1 MPRQITFDLQIDWGL
16 DGSYQDETSRLVAAN
31 GTVRLAAP
39 ESGITSPRGTVDQC
53 TLTLN
58 NVDGRFSPLVTTS
71 PIHSFIGGGGAYHSP
86 FYLRVS
92 VDGGAT
98 FSRVFTGVL
107 KIPREGPPYPGV
119 AATVQIDCRS
129 RDEILL
135 NQRFSTAIDA
145 FRNLHDTSATE
156 NAIISTWLT
165 QAGIASGETAIDAGL
180 FVMPWAWMDDE
191 SPLEDIWQVASAAG
205 GRFYCDQDG
214 VYRYENMTHWLFA
227 PHTVSQE
234 TLDKTSYSQME
245 GPSYDDNELY
255 NAVTVVASPRDF
267 MPVGTVWTAG
277 AIVTVPAGGVT
288 KMTAKM
294 RQPAYNLTAVSYT
307 ATSGGGRNM
316 ASAIS
321 VATLQY
327 AQRCE
332 LTITNSDPTY
342 AAELLD
348 LALTGIAVNGA
359 PTVEETRTSTNA
371 FWTAFASARPGR
383 TRLLRGSTY
392 IQSQPQA
399 AALCEFL
406 RDRYQLPRLSW
417 VLRNAPGDPT
427 RRLGNRVTVGNAD
440 AMSANRDA
448 FITGMIWRLGNHGF
462 VQDLE
467 LIDAGSASDGTGLY
481 QSDAYFVLG
490 ASTLGASG
498 GSTAPIFY

>member
-1 MPRQITFDLQIDWGL
+1 
-16 DGSYQDETSRLVAAN
+16 
-31 GTVRLAAP
+31 
-39 ESGITSPRGTVDQC
+39 
-53 TLTLN
+53 
-58 NVDGRFSPLVTTS
+58 
-71 PIHSFIGGGGAYHSP
+71 
-86 FYLRVS
+86 
-92 VDGGAT
+92 
-98 FSRVFTGVL
+98 
-107 KIPREGPPYPGV
+107 
-119 AATVQIDCRS
+119 
-129 RDEILL
+129 
-135 NQRFSTAIDA
+135 
-145 FRNLHDTSATE
+145 
-156 NAIISTWLT
+156 
-165 QAGIASGETAIDAGL
+165 
-180 FVMPWAWMDDE
+180 
-191 SPLEDIWQVASAAG
+191 
-205 GRFYCDQDG
+205 
-214 VYRYENMTHWLFA
+214 
-227 PHTVSQE
+227 
-234 TLDKTSYSQME
+234 
-245 GPSYDDNELY
+245 
-255 NAVTVVASPRDF
+255 

-417 VLRNAPGDPT
+417 VLRNAPGVVS
-427 RRLGNRVTVGNAD
+427 RRLGDRITVANSD
-440 AMSANRDA
+440 AMSASRDG
-448 FITGMIWRLGNHGF
+448 FITGITFRLSNKGF
-462 VQDLE
+462 IQDLE
-467 LIDAGSASDGTGLY
+467 ILDAGDPTDGTGLY
-481 QSDAYFVLG
+481 QSNHYF
-490 ASTLGASG
+490 TLGSDTIGAG
-498 GSTAPIFY
+498 APPIFY